1 MRKKI
6 RQITNIRWSHAIY
19 VALNV
24 GLVLVVALL
33 VSLGLTP
40 LAIILVFISKW
51 RMFAVQPRHWLVNI
65 RSNSPD
71 LIVGMSFVVFMSQ
84 AQTSV
89 VMALWIILYTLW
101 LLLLKP
107 RADSISVGTQALVSL
122 FMGLT
127 ALFWLADSLPE
138 IIVVLGAWFIAS
150 VSALHFLNGYDEPFS
165 RIISVLW
172 ALFIAQLAW
181 LMNRWLIVYP
191 ITESILIPQIAIVSS
206 VIGYISGTLYH
217 LNQIGKL
224 SEKLK
229 RRYIILG
236 FVILFVLIIFGSAG
250 WTNEL

>member
-6 RQITNIRWSHAIY
+6 RQITNLRWSHAIY
-19 VALNV
+19 IALNV
-24 GLVLVVALL
+24 GLVLVVAFL
-33 VSLGLTP
+33 VSIGLTP
-40 LAIILVFISKW
+40 LALIVVVLSKW

-71 LIVGMSFVVFMSQ
+71 LIVGLSFVVFMSQ
-84 AQTSV
+84 AQTNIA
-89 VMALWIILYTLW
+89 MLLWIILYIAW

-107 RADSISVGTQALVSL
+107 KSEPAYVGAQALVSL

-138 IIVVLGAWFIAS
+138 IVIVLGAWFVAS

-165 RIISVLW
+165 RIISVMW
-172 ALFIAQLAW
+172 ALFIAEMAW

-191 ITESILIPQIAIVSS
+191 VSESIIIPQIAIVAT
-206 VIGYISGTLYH
+206 VIGYISGTMYH
-217 LNQIGKL
+217 LEQVGKL
-224 SEKLK
+224 NKKLR
-229 RRYIILG
+229 RRYLVLG
-236 FVILFVLIIFGSAG
+236 FVILLVIIIIGSSG